1 MRSPR
6 AAGAFPGSPA
16 DAPRGLHFQL
26 FEIRRRA
33 KHAGADAFA
42 TQDSER
48 QAVTAISQG
57 RARITAKGEGTPVMA
72 DKGAIRQIGV
82 NLVTNAFKYSTGG
95 IEIEVAGPEIRYM
108 DRGPGIP
115 RESED
120 RIFERFYR
128 VDNSL
133 AQATSGSGLGLGAD
147 DFIAKPFRIR
157 ELFARVSA
165 ALRRGRLA
173 ASAANADVFT
183 IGSARIDGKRFLVA
197 TGESPDQTLTV
208 RELGLLKE
216 FAAHPGEVLQR
227 KAAGPQE
234 TALEK
239 CGECVLWCIFYRI

>member
-133 AQATSGSGLGLGAD
+133 AQATSGSGLGLP
-147 DFIAKPFRIR
+147 IARS
-157 ELFARVSA
+157 LARGMGGDIVYSP
-165 ALRRGRLA
+165 RPGGG
-173 ASAANADVFT
+173 SVFT
-183 IGSARIDGKRFLVA
+183 LKLKPAY
-197 TGESPDQTLTV
+197 GEPQN
-208 RELGLLKE
+208 
-216 FAAHPGEVLQR
+216 GE
-227 KAAGPQE
+227 A
-234 TALEK
+234 
-239 CGECVLWCIFYRI
+239 